1 MFVIVLVLLL
11 AARGASAWWE
21 AKHPLESDD
30 RVDWKTPAEPRE
42 ALGPHQRPIL
52 PRETMDSAHV
62 FYERAENLRRP

>member
-1 MFVIVLVLLL
+1 VLLL

-42 ALGPHQRPIL
+42 
-52 PRETMDSAHV
+52 
-62 FYERAENLRRP
+62 RAEGSRRSQGP